1 MQKQPS
7 SYLDIQR
14 VSKMADAR
22 EAYKTAARRN
32 TKPNLSVKK
41 DGKEDA
47 KRIID
52 KKLNKLIS
60 DRARRSR

>member
-1 MQKQPS
+1 
-7 SYLDIQR
+7 
-14 VSKMADAR
+14 MADAK

-32 TKPNLSVKK
+32 AKPNLSVKK
-41 DGKEDA
+41 GGKEDA

-60 DRARRSR
+60 DRARRSK

>member
-1 MQKQPS
+1 
-7 SYLDIQR
+7 
-14 VSKMADAR
+14 MADAR

-47 KRIID
+47 KRIIE